1 MTDPVSTQPPTAP
14 LQPSAQPAP
23 PRPST
28 LSVAGLP
35 VVVFVILCL
44 LALGSMQM
52 LGAVRAYVGAESLW
66 SKARAGAVQHLLKY
80 AESGQASE
88 LVAFEAALVV
98 PDGDRQ
104 ARLAIQDGPV
114 DWARGRQGFLA
125 GGSHP
130 ADVDAML
137 VLLLCF
143 GESWLFE
150 EPRSAWIRGDG
161 LLAQLREVAGRLQAL
176 ELSPE
181 SLAQREVAIARIQ
194 ALNTALLEEEKRF
207 IASLNRAARQ
217 AEWLLQIGMVGVVAL
232 ISGGYLMLIR
242 RLLMRQHAHE
252 ADEQTRAQLALQRD
266 AAHQVADSQ
275 RAFLSRL
282 SHELRTPLNAILGF
296 AQLLS
301 MEQASQGLSSA
312 QKQQVHWI
320 LRAGRQLLALVEEVM
335 DISKVESGEL
345 RMRPQPVVLQD
356 VLRDCLPLVDGVR
369 QARQLHIVDQ
379 LPAEPLIAQADPHR
393 LQQVFINLLSNAC
406 KYNREG
412 GTITLSA
419 RLEGDRV
426 VASIRDSGPGL
437 SPTEQAELFQAFK
450 RVGRQAAEV
459 EGTGLG
465 LYIVR
470 QLLSHMNGQ
479 VWVQSQPGE
488 GSCFNVRLPRG
499 VAQSSSSPSSGASPP
514 PPSSRAPAA

>member
-1 MTDPVSTQPPTAP
+1 MTDPASPT
-14 LQPSAQPAP
+14 LK
-23 PRPST
+23 RPST
-28 LSVAGLP
+28 LSVVGLP
-35 VVVFVILCL
+35 VAVFVILCL

-52 LGAVRAYVGAESLW
+52 LGAVRAYVGGESLW
-66 SKARAGAVQHLLKY
+66 SKARATAVQHLLNY
-80 AESGQASE
+80 AESGIETE
-88 LVAFEAALVV
+88 LTAFHAALVV

-104 ARLAIQDGPV
+104 ARLAIQNSPM
-114 DWARGRQGFLA
+114 DWARAKEGFIA

-130 ADVDAML
+130 SDVDAML

-150 EPRSAWIRGDG
+150 ESRSAWVRGDG
-161 LLAQLREVAGRLQAL
+161 LLTQLREQARHLQAL
-176 ELSPE
+176 ALSPE
-181 SLAQREVAIARIQ
+181 SLADRERATSRIHT
-194 ALNTALLEEEKRF
+194 LNTALLEEEKRF

-217 AEWLLQIGMVGVVAL
+217 AEWLLQLGMVSVVAL
-232 ISGGYLMLIR
+232 ISGVYLMLMR

-252 ADEQTRAQLALQRD
+252 VAEQTRAQLAIQRD

-301 MEQASQGLSSA
+301 MEHGGQGLSST

-320 LRAGRQLLALVEEVM
+320 LRAGQQLLALVEEVM
-335 DISKVESGEL
+335 DLSKVESGEL
-345 RMRPQPVVLQD
+345 RMRPQAVVLQS

-369 QARQLHIVDQ
+369 QARRLHIDDQ
-379 LPAEPLIAQADPHR
+379 LPSEPLIAQADPQR
-393 LQQVFINLLSNAC
+393 LQQVFTNLLSNAC

-426 VASIRDSGPGL
+426 VASIRDSGAGL
-437 SPTEQAELFQAFK
+437 SAGEQAELFQAFK

-470 QLLSHMNGQ
+470 QLLHHMGGQ

-488 GSCFNVRLPRG
+488 GSCFSVGLPRAP
-499 VAQSSSSPSSGASPP
+499 AQSSSSPASLSSPP
-514 PPSSRAPAA
+514 SA